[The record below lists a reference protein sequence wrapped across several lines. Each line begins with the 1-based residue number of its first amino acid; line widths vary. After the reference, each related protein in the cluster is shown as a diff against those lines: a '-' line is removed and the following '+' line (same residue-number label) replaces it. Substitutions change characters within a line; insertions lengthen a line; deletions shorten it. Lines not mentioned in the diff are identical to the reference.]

1 MKTLSDAP
9 AAALDTGFAAL
20 GKTKA
25 GKALGFTGE
34 RSKVFTMRGKASGA
48 KEGLQKGIK
57 SLKTGIDERNLE
69 AAKFDTKRL
78 VFSDSVAGKV
88 AQKYTDS
95 VYGLMGAAD
104 RPNYYSNL
112 RNNLYDLAI
121 VDAKNKGLKG
131 AQREAHVQKFV
142 KEPPMSALET
152 ANKAAETAIFA
163 NDTALSNIAAGVLK
177 KAQDSGPVVGT
188 AAKVALPFTKVPSAV
203 ATRLVDYSPVGAVK
217 TVYEQIKNV
226 KKGGHIDQRALSEG
240 LAQAGVGTG
249 TLFLGLKLKEAGLM
263 TGSYPT
269 DKKERELWKLEGKQ
283 PNSVKVGGKWLSF
296 NYTSP
301 AGQVLAIGGKM
312 ADARKNGGN
321 VTDQA
326 IAGLGAIPK
335 TVTEQSFLQ
344 GVQGIQDAIAD
355 PEKQGKKFFKSQASS
370 VVPTIVSD
378 VAKATDPLQR
388 QSNTVKEAI
397 QAKIPGLNQGLLPKQ
412 DAFGAPV
419 PRASSAVNTLV
430 NPFRPMDV
438 RPSNDLNGELRRLQ
452 DSNYGVMPDSTDK
465 QFTFGS
471 KDKGNLETINLTPK
485 QLFDKNSK
493 VGQNQRSS
501 KQKT

>member
-1 MKTLSDAP
+1 
-9 AAALDTGFAAL
+9 
-20 GKTKA
+20 
-25 GKALGFTGE
+25 
-34 RSKVFTMRGKASGA
+34 
-48 KEGLQKGIK
+48 
-57 SLKTGIDERNLE
+57 
-69 AAKFDTKRL
+69 
-78 VFSDSVAGKV
+78 
-88 AQKYTDS
+88 
-95 VYGLMGAAD
+95 
-104 RPNYYSNL
+104 
-112 RNNLYDLAI
+112 
-121 VDAKNKGLKG
+121 
-131 AQREAHVQKFV
+131 
-142 KEPPMSALET
+142 
-152 ANKAAETAIFA
+152 
-163 NDTALSNIAAGVLK
+163 
-177 KAQDSGPVVGT
+177 
-188 AAKVALPFTKVPSAV
+188 
-203 ATRLVDYSPVGAVK
+203 
-217 TVYEQIKNV
+217 
-226 KKGGHIDQRALSEG
+226 
-240 LAQAGVGTG
+240 
-249 TLFLGLKLKEAGLM
+249 M

-493 VGQNQRSS
+493 VGQLVQQKWGEIIKSPGIKNDDKLHASVSVAPRDLVESYLNVLRSAGLEVISFEIQPKSIAHAILPSDCHETQIIVYGMNNKYGIYVVSSGVVCFTSTIDTTGQLDNILQLELKKVYQYWNEHEPEKEIKKIKLTGKGSIQIFNDS
-501 KQKT
+501 KISPDPRVSVEVGNVWSNAFSNDNYIPPISFEDSQEYVVAAGLALQ